1 MLRALSTRRANTP
14 RDGVAAPAPLDRR
27 RFVPRF
33 DLCFTPPFGRPDG
46 ASARE
51 PGMSLGTIRGN
62 AHGRRSGGHML
73 EDDLLD
79 RVPRATLGYFV
90 EETNP
95 PKRPRERHVT
105 ERIPL

>member
-1 MLRALSTRRANTP
+1 
-14 RDGVAAPAPLDRR
+14 
-27 RFVPRF
+27 
-33 DLCFTPPFGRPDG
+33 
-46 ASARE
+46 
-51 PGMSLGTIRGN
+51 
-62 AHGRRSGGHML
+62 ML